1 MYIGDY
7 GCLFSMGAYYS
18 DFMVIPHPPVELLQ
32 SPRLLAKVLVS
43 YVRQP
48 QPLCLAALSVEELK
62 LGLK

>member
-1 MYIGDY
+1 
-7 GCLFSMGAYYS
+7 MGAYYS